1 MLHDNPAIQDII
13 DIAFDTPLTIDEDIL
28 NEIVVNLHSRD
39 EVLALACG
47 DTDEAFHFMRYF
59 ENLVIDFGDNLKDLL
74 PAAATIA
81 AIANYVNGDEGRAQM
96 FSYVATNAD
105 QYYRLNNLFVRLADI
120 GTPSEMLRTLVLS
133 A

>member
-47 DTDEAFHFMRYF
+47 DSDEAFHLSRYF
-59 ENLVIDFGDNLKDLL
+59 EAVSTLLETPALVA
-74 PAAATIA
+74 PCATIA